1 VSLRDTINQ
10 KPALAAGVS
19 GAIVLIAIIVLWL
32 TLRSNKGGQSQ
43 FLPTKNF
50 FSDDDG
56 ATYYVDDI
64 TNIPPYDHNGKK
76 AYIAK
81 VFMNRDQQKFI
92 GYLLSF
98 DDKEK
103 KRITDSINNNGVP
116 PSQAMTGVDEL
127 VKKPLGGKWVK
138 IPGGSMLEIS
148 RAVKIIPPG
157 GKEGDEIFPVRP
169 TSADMK

>member
-1 VSLRDTINQ
+1 MSLRDTINQ

-19 GAIVLIAIIVLWL
+19 GAIVLIAIVVLWL
-32 TLRSNKGGQSQ
+32 TLRSNTSGTAQ

-56 ATYYVDDI
+56 QTYYVDDI

-81 VFMNRDQQKFI
+81 VFMTRDQKKFI

-98 DDKEK
+98 DEKEK
-103 KRITDSINNNGVP
+103 EDHRFDAT
-116 PSQAMTGVDEL
+116 QTL
-127 VKKPLGGKWVK
+127 C
-138 IPGGSMLEIS
+138 
-148 RAVKIIPPG
+148 RHH
-157 GKEGDEIFPVRP
+157 RR
-169 TSADMK
+169 